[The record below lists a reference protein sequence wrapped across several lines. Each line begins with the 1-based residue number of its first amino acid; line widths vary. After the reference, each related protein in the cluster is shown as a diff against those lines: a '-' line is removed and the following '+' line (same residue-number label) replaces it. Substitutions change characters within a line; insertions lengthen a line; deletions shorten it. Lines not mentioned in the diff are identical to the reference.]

1 MRKGA
6 GNRDRDNHSAPC
18 MPGAAVN
25 VPVHLA
31 ANFPENLLV
40 VRSGSPGALVERIDD
55 DLGEQIDYVQL
66 TDLDADPSPLIR
78 WKQTFALDLTMSEP
92 DRQFSRLYAFAPLL
106 DRGPVR
112 VRIPAVDGVRKAVK
126 LAASLRFSVAIV
138 PGQPDEAIL
147 PRLIELADFY
157 LRNPAIQEPVEFFHS
172 LFFAFVNGEK
182 TTLWD
187 ILEKNPERF
196 CYVEDDGSVAP
207 PPKPVFWPERQ
218 EFRAA
223 NGDFPRRPSVAE
235 NRIDCQECRFFPNC
249 AGFFKH
255 PNPEYACLSI
265 YPLLEHLEKAAFELK
280 QDLASG
286 GCLAQ

>member
-6 GNRDRDNHSAPC
+6 ANRDSDNHLTPC
-18 MPGAAVN
+18 MPGATVN
-25 VPVHLA
+25 VPVHLVD
-31 ANFPENLLV
+31 NFPENLLV
-40 VRSGSPGALVERIDD
+40 VRSGAPCALVERIDD
-55 DLGEQIDYVQL
+55 VLGERIDYVQL

-78 WKQTFALDLTMSEP
+78 WKQTFALDLTMTAP
-92 DRQFSRLYAFAPLL
+92 GRQFSRLYAFAPLL

-112 VRIPAVDGVRKAVK
+112 VQIPAVDGMRKAVK

-138 PGQPDEAIL
+138 PGQPNEAIL

-157 LRNPAIQEPVEFFHS
+157 LRNPAIEEPVEFFHS

-187 ILEKNPERF
+187 ILEKNPARF
-196 CYVEDDGSVAP
+196 CHVEDDGSVAP
-207 PPKPVFWPERQ
+207 PPKPVFWPKRQ
-218 EFRAA
+218 EFNAED
-223 NGDFPRRPSVAE
+223 GDSHRRPSVAG

-249 AGFFKH
+249 VGFFKH
-255 PNPEYACLSI
+255 PDPGYTCLSI
-265 YPLLEHLEKAAFELK
+265 HPLLEHLEKAAFELK

-286 GCLAQ
+286 GCLAE